1 MTYGERKYEGYKRQK
16 ERDAQLITVDEALA
30 RFRVYEGRI
39 AVIRKQEEKYR
50 EDKIAESAKSS
61 VLAELARLLKQRK

>member
-16 ERDAQLITVDEALA
+16 ERDAQQIAVDEKLA

-39 AVIRKQEEKYR
+39 AVIRNQEEKYR

-61 VLAELARLLKQRK
+61 VLAELARLLKERK

>member
-1 MTYGERKYEGYKRQK
+1 MIYGERKYEGYKRQK
-16 ERDAQLITVDEALA
+16 ERDAQQIAVDEKLA

-39 AVIRKQEEKYR
+39 AVVRNQEEKYR

-61 VLAELARLLKQRK
+61 VLAELARLLKERK